1 MQVSQNLLQSSRN
14 LQKVRVLF
22 ISFPSDGCC
31 KKSINRA
38 VKHNLYLVSWNHFTN
53 NHVWLTFYKALC
65 PRMILGMLDWNVV
78 QGLILVQVRNNNKWS
93 SVTNRT
99 QMWFIWLPSDHCGTF
114 HPANI
119 FFVRSTK
126 YFLIVRNKHSV
137 TRWKNNIISYS
148 LVLRLVYNLSLRR
161 Q

>member
-1 MQVSQNLLQSSRN
+1 MQAFQNLLQSSRN

-22 ISFPSDGCC
+22 ISFPSDGCG

-38 VKHNLYLVSWNHFTN
+38 VKHTLYLVSWNHFTN

-65 PRMILGMLDWNVV
+65 PRIIGMLSK
-78 QGLILVQVRNNNKWS
+78 GWS
-93 SVTNRT
+93 LSRSGMITNDHQWPIAH

-148 LVLRLVYNLSLRR
+148 LVLRLVYNLSLRW